1 MPKRFHYLAV
11 SLLIAALAVSSC
23 GERKAI
29 TLKIVSSLPLTGS
42 ARPQSLAIVNG
53 AQLRVEQA
61 KGKAC
66 NGQYKVIYESWD
78 GASEALGKWDPELET
93 RNATNAVNDKSVIA
107 YLGTFN
113 SGAAEISMP
122 ILNLAGMVMISPGN
136 TYPGLTHKV
145 EGVTKADEPYAHFPT
160 GIRNYVRLVATDD
173 LQGPVIVNFMASQ
186 GIKSVFVLNDG
197 ELYGKGVAE
206 AVIQS
211 SKKAGIKIVG
221 NDVFDPR
228 DSSYLN
234 LMKVISTSNDG
245 AAPNAIFFGSIV
257 ENNAGQVLKDKVAVL
272 GDNQTV
278 KFIGPD
284 GIYTE
289 GLLETAGAAAEGV
302 FVTTPGLA
310 LEDLGKAGKKFYA
323 DYAKRFGETTE
334 PYAIMGYEAMN
345 VTLQAIEKVC
355 ASGNDPGNRQTIRD
369 EVFATREFEGAL
381 GTWSFNENGDIT
393 IPYFLVGQVQNGR
406 FVQFGTFTP

>member
-1 MPKRFHYLAV
+1 MPKRSHFLAV
-11 SLLIAALAVSSC
+11 FLLIAALMVSSC
-23 GERKAI
+23 GESEAI

-66 NGQYKVIYESWD
+66 DGKYEIVYESWD
-78 GASEALGKWDPELET
+78 DASEALGKWDPELET
-93 RNATNAVNDKSVIA
+93 RNANNAVSDKSVIV

-113 SGAAEISMP
+113 SGAAEIAMP
-122 ILNLAGMVMISPGN
+122 ILNLAGMAMISPGN

-145 EGVTKADEPYAHFPT
+145 EGVTKSDEPYVYFPT
-160 GIRNYVRLVATDD
+160 GVRNYVRLVATDD
-173 LQGPVIVNFMASQ
+173 LQGPVIANFMASQ
-186 GIKSVFVLNDG
+186 GIKSVFILNDG
-197 ELYGKGVAE
+197 EVYGKGVAE
-206 AVIQS
+206 AVILS

-221 NDVFDPR
+221 DEAFDPQA
-228 DSSYLN
+228 SSYLD
-234 LMKVISTSNDG
+234 LMKVIATSNDG
-245 AAPNAIFFGSIV
+245 GAPDAVFFGGIV
-257 ENNAGQVLKDKVAVL
+257 ENNAGQVLQDKVAVL

-289 GLLETAGAAAEGV
+289 GLIETAGAAAEGV

-310 LEDLGKAGKKFYA
+310 LNDLGKAGKKFYA
-323 DYAKRFGETTE
+323 DYEKRFGKTTE

-345 VTLQAIEKVC
+345 VTFQAIEKVC
-355 ASGNDPGNRQTIRD
+355 AAGNDPGNRQAIRD
-369 EVFATREFEGAL
+369 MIFSTREFEGAL

-393 IPYFLVGQVQNGR
+393 IPYFLVGQVQSGS